1 MHIFVHCIVFG
12 VCLARNI
19 ENENNLGRRR
29 EKGISPDQLPLF
41 LDMARLC
48 NSVFYPNES
57 QTLDNRC
64 TLLVMHYFRKED
76 LYDKK
81 FNKNKNR
88 RKRRSASWNQ
98 YSRNYEFP
106 NPDSGQKCQRK
117 IFRVDLKHVIH
128 SISPDISQIDVGNCV
143 GHCLTAYN
151 DGSRYE
157 NTKGKYNS

>member
-1 MHIFVHCIVFG
+1 MHIFAHCIVFG

-106 NPDSGQKCQRK
+106 NPDSGQKCQRR
-117 IFRVDLKHVIH
+117 FFE
-128 SISPDISQIDVGNCV
+128 S
-143 GHCLTAYN
+143 T
-151 DGSRYE
+151 
-157 NTKGKYNS
+157 